1 MKLAEKP
8 MIITLDFHDCEYPK
22 QIHQVLKEAFVFPDW
37 YGRNWSEFWDL
48 LNEPREYTV
57 VEVTGLYSLH
67 KELYEYSEKI
77 IELLEKTRIIIRI
90 LWKYKINGTDDLIIR
105 SLIDVMII

>member
-67 KELYEYSEKI
+67 KELYECSEKI
-77 IELLEKTRIIIRI
+77 IELLEKN
-90 LWKYKINGTDDLIIR
+90 KNYYKNFVEIQDQWDR
-105 SLIDVMII
+105 RFDYKVID